1 MMSHLKLKAEAARF
15 GETSKIQPWW
25 VMDSPL
31 PHQPVSGQ
39 QPASHSLDA
48 CQLRHEE
55 TVGNL
60 EILME
65 IGLKEA
71 PHSDQS
77 STKLNPRC
85 RSSEPKQC

>member
-15 GETSKIQPWW
+15 EETSEIQPWW
-25 VMDSPL
+25 VMNSPL
-31 PHQPVSGQ
+31 PHQAVSGQ
-39 QPASHSLDA
+39 QPASHGLDA
-48 CQLRHEE
+48 CQQPHEE
-55 TVGNL
+55 TVGSL
-60 EILME
+60 EILMG

-77 STKLNPRC
+77 SNKLNPRC